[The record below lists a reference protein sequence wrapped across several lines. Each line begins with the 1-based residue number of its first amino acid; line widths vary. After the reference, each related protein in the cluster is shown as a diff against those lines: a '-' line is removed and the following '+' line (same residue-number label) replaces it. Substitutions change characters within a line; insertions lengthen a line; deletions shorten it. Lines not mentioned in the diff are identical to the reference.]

1 VPGSIFEFLFKYRPL
16 VFREGRLTFESPLA
30 LAVLVPAVV
39 LLAAIA
45 VWTYRRV
52 GGKAT
57 ARDRTVLSIIRVATL
72 AVIAFSLLRPALLV
86 SNVVPQ
92 QNYVGVLVDDSRSM
106 RITDNGDAP
115 RSGFVGQ
122 ELGAESDLIRRLED
136 RFQLRYYRFS
146 ANAERVPDV
155 AGLDYSGT
163 RTRIAPA
170 LDRVREELAPVPLSG
185 LVVITDGAD
194 NAAAGLTETLL
205 ALKAAQV
212 PVYTVGLGRERY
224 DKDIEL
230 SRVST
235 PRQVLKGAS
244 LVVDLLVSQSGYAGE
259 KVNVVVE
266 DEGSIVGSQE
276 VELPGDGEPVP
287 VRVHFT
293 ADQAG
298 PRRFTFRVPAQ
309 EGELVLENNEQDA
322 LIDVRDNTIKILY
335 FEGEPRPEVKFTR
348 RAIEEEKNLQLVV
361 LMRSAEDKYWRGS
374 IDSAQELEHGFPR
387 TRDELFRYQGLI
399 LGTVEA
405 SAFTHEQMRMIAD
418 FVSERGGGLLT
429 LGGRHSYAQG
439 GYVGTPVAEALPV
452 EIETSYGTDTTFFD
466 SLRIT
471 PTRAGLANPVAQIA
485 PTEDASAKAWE
496 TLPRLTTPN
505 PLGSLKPGATAL
517 LVGKGDH
524 LNDQPVLAWQRY
536 GRGLAVSLGVQDTWL
551 WQMVPPLED
560 MTHETFWRQ
569 MLRWLVSATPDQVT
583 VTLPA
588 DRAAPGESV
597 RIIAEVDDEA
607 FLRVNNSSVI
617 AHVTRGDGTVEDIPL
632 DWTIEQDG
640 EYQGAFTP
648 SSTGLYRIDVE
659 ATTPA
664 GALKARPT
672 FINIEESRSEYF
684 GSQLNKSLLQRI
696 ARETGGRYYT
706 PATVRTLP
714 EDLSITG
721 RGSTVIE
728 EKELWDMPILLVLV
742 LSLMA
747 AEWLFRRRKGLA

>member
-1 VPGSIFEFLFKYRPL
+1 MPGSIFEFLFKYRPL
-16 VFREGRLTFESPLA
+16 VFREGRLTFESPVALA
-30 LAVLVPAVV
+30 LLVPAIV
-39 LLAAIA
+39 LLSAIA

-57 ARDRTVLSIIRVATL
+57 PGDRLVLSIIRVATL
-72 AVIAFSLLRPALLV
+72 AIIAFSLLRPALLV

-92 QNYVGVLVDDSRSM
+92 QNYVGILVDDSRSM

-115 RSGFVGQ
+115 RSAFVGQ
-122 ELGAESDLIRRLED
+122 EFGAESELIRRLED
-136 RFQLRYYRFS
+136 RFQLRYFRFS
-146 ANAERVPDV
+146 ANSERVTDL
-155 AGLDYSGT
+155 AGLDYTGS

-224 DKDIEL
+224 DRDIEL

-244 LVVDLLVSQSGYAGE
+244 LVVDLLVSQSGFAGE
-259 KVNVVVE
+259 TVNVVVE
-266 DEGSIVGSQE
+266 DEGAIVGSQE
-276 VELPGDGEPVP
+276 VKLPADGEPVP

-309 EGELVLENNEQDA
+309 TGELVLENNEQDA

-335 FEGEPRPEVKFTR
+335 FEGEPRFEVKFIR
-348 RAIEEEKNLQLVV
+348 RAIEEEKNLQLV
-361 LMRSAEDKYWRGS
+361 LLQRTAESKFWRAA
-374 IDSAQELEHGFPR
+374 IDSPQELEHGFPR
-387 TRDELFRYQGLI
+387 TREELFRYQALI

-405 SAFTHEQMRMIAD
+405 SVFTHEQMRMMAD

-439 GYVGTPVAEALPV
+439 GYAGTPLADALPV

-466 SLRIT
+466 SLRVT

-496 TLPRLTTPN
+496 KLPRLTTPN

-524 LNDQPVLAWQRY
+524 LGDQPVLAWQRF
-536 GRGLAVSLGVQDTWL
+536 GRGLAVALGVQDTWL

-569 MLRWLVSATPDQVT
+569 MLRWLVSSTPDQVT

-588 DRAAPGESV
+588 DRAAPGEAV
-597 RIIAEVDDEA
+597 RLIAEVDDAA
-607 FLRVNNSSVI
+607 FLRVNNSAVI
-617 AHVTRGDGTVEDIPL
+617 AHVTRADGTVEDVPL

-648 SSTGLYRIDVE
+648 PSTGLYRIDVE

-664 GALKARPT
+664 GPLKARPA
-672 FINIEESRSEYF
+672 FISIEESRSEYF

-696 ARETGGRYYT
+696 ARETGGRFYT

-721 RGSTVIE
+721 RGSTIVE
-728 EKELWDMPILLVLV
+728 EKELWDMPVLLLLV

-747 AEWLFRRRKGLA
+747 AEWLFRRQKGLA

>member
-16 VFREGRLTFESPLA
+16 VFREGHLTFESPLA
-30 LAVLVPAVV
+30 LAILVPVVVVLAVV
-39 LLAAIA
+39 A

-52 GGKAT
+52 GGKST
-57 ARDRTVLSIIRVATL
+57 ARDRTVLSILRVSML
-72 AVIAFSLLRPALLV
+72 AVLAFSLLRPALLV

-92 QNYVGVLVDDSRSM
+92 QNYVGILVDDSRSM

-115 RSGFVGQ
+115 RSAFVGQ
-122 ELGAESDLIRRLED
+122 AFGAESDLVRRLED
-136 RFQLRYYRFS
+136 RFQLRYFRFS
-146 ANAERVPDV
+146 TNAERVPDV
-155 AGLDYSGT
+155 TGLDFTGS

-205 ALKAAQV
+205 ALKAAEV

-244 LVVDLLVSQSGYAGE
+244 LVVDLLVSQSGYAGQH
-259 KVNVVVE
+259 VNVVVE
-266 DEGSIVGSQE
+266 DEGSIVGSE
-276 VELPGDGEPVP
+276 DVELPGDGEPVP

-309 EGELVLENNEQDA
+309 PGELVLENNEQDA

-405 SAFTHEQMRMIAD
+405 SAFTHEQLRMIAD

-439 GYVGTPVAEALPV
+439 GYIGTPVAEALPV
-452 EIETSYGTDTTFFD
+452 EIETSFGTDTLFFD
-466 SLRIT
+466 SLRVT

-485 PTEDASAKAWE
+485 PTEEASAKAWE
-496 TLPRLTTPN
+496 KLPHLTTPN

-607 FLRVNNSSVI
+607 FLRVNNSKVI

-648 SSTGLYRIDVE
+648 PSTGLYRIDVD
-659 ATTPA
+659 ATTP
-664 GALKARPT
+664 GGSLKARPAY
-672 FINIEESRSEYF
+672 ISIEESRSEYF
-684 GSQLNKSLLQRI
+684 GSQLNTSLLQRI
-696 ARETGGRYYT
+696 SRETGGRFYT

-728 EKELWDMPILLVLV
+728 EKELWNMPILLVLV